1 MITLRQGKAKTI
13 LESSI
18 NSAFTAVETY
28 NRPRTSFRI
37 ENYIILMI
45 IAWTKLFH
53 AYFQATI
60 GERYFYKEKNGRF
73 KRIDGE
79 KKAWELAECIK
90 NYQKYQ
96 TDDKLS
102 EAVMAN
108 LKFFIG
114 IRNKIEHRYWD
125 SATLDILLFGECQSL
140 LYNYENLVVELF
152 GSDYSINIS
161 LAYALQFSHLRA
173 PQQLKAQRELLSKD
187 MQDIKKYIDKYKTDL
202 PQEVYDSQ
210 EYSVKL
216 LQIPKIS
223 NTNRTDLAV
232 EFVNWNSLSEEDRE
246 NYNKITTIIKDKIV
260 KQNVSN
266 ANMLKPIAVRNAV
279 KEKTGEEI
287 SQSNHTDLWK
297 AFSVRPGTKSDAKF
311 DTVIK
316 YCVYDEPH
324 NDYLYTSEWVDFIV
338 RLVTKYGFNKGN
350 IHSKC
355 NGILKV
361 EDFD

>member
-1 MITLRQGKAKTI
+1 
-13 LESSI
+13 
-18 NSAFTAVETY
+18 
-28 NRPRTSFRI
+28 
-37 ENYIILMI
+37 
-45 IAWTKLFH
+45 
-53 AYFQATI
+53 
-60 GERYFYKEKNGRF
+60 
-73 KRIDGE
+73 
-79 KKAWELAECIK
+79 
-90 NYQKYQ
+90 
-96 TDDKLS
+96 
-102 EAVMAN
+102 
-108 LKFFIG
+108 
-114 IRNKIEHRYWD
+114 
-125 SATLDILLFGECQSL
+125 
-140 LYNYENLVVELF
+140 
-152 GSDYSINIS
+152 
-161 LAYALQFSHLRA
+161 
-173 PQQLKAQRELLSKD
+173 

-223 NTNRTDLAV
+223 NTNRADLAV

-266 ANMLKPIAVRNAV
+266 ANMLKPIAVINAV
-279 KEKTGEEI
+279 KEKSGKDI
-287 SQSNHTDLWK
+287 SQSNHIDLWK

-311 DTVIK
+311 DTVSK